1 MSPGPAP
8 AYYCRYVEAAGG
20 CRSPIV
26 PSKVPAER
34 SEVNERRPIRTVQ
47 RLHLP
52 VGRKQS
58 GGIAGIESEWGSNV
72 ARWDVFH
79 CPR

>member
-1 MSPGPAP
+1 LP
-8 AYYCRYVEAAGG
+8 V
-20 CRSPIV
+20 
-26 PSKVPAER
+26 ER